1 MYHRSLYQLSVRLS
15 KHGYF
20 YIPTAELYH
29 SVKPL
34 DGKLC
39 IYERFHN
46 KNETLRQAAC
56 NRMAL
61 KLIPDDLKD

>member
-1 MYHRSLYQLSVRLS
+1 MYHRSLYQLS
-15 KHGYF
+15 
-20 YIPTAELYH
+20 
-29 SVKPL
+29 

-61 KLIPDDLKD
+61 KLIPDDSKD